1 MRARWRAPGRG
12 AAEPADAA
20 GDADLVAFAQRH
32 PRGYERLYHR
42 YWDAV
47 FRYCYYR
54 LGTWEDAED
63 AASQVFADALSRL
76 AHFRDRDDS
85 FRSWLFRIAHN
96 EVVSRYRGA
105 RAVAVP
111 LDGALGLADPGPTPE
126 EAALKADAQR
136 EVRRLLAR
144 LPEDQRR
151 VCELRLAGLKGKE
164 IAAVLEKSHD
174 AVRAAQYRAETRL
187 RGLLGAGAAP
197 EGAPHG

>member
-1 MRARWRAPGRG
+1 MRVRWRGPGQG
-12 AAEPADAA
+12 EAEPADDA

-32 PRGYERLYHR
+32 PHGYDRLFAR

-63 AASQVFADALSRL
+63 AASQVFADAFARL
-76 AHFRDRDDS
+76 THFRDQGDS
-85 FRSWLFRIAHN
+85 FRSWLFWIAHN
-96 EVVSRYRGA
+96 EVVGRYRRA
-105 RAVAVP
+105 RSAAVP
-111 LDGALGLADPGPTPE
+111 LEGAAELADPGQTPE
-126 EAALKADAQR
+126 DAAIAADANR

-144 LPEDQRR
+144 LPDDQRR
-151 VCELRLAGLKGKE
+151 VCELRLAGLSGKE

-187 RGLLGAGAAP
+187 RELLGVGAMT
-197 EGAPHG
+197 EGAPHA